1 VKFRVVH
8 KTQYVYDESVPGT
21 HNVTRLRPR
30 NSELQTCLHSELNIH
45 PKPSERRDRVDFF
58 GNNVTW
64 FSVDELHRKLSI
76 EAISEVETT
85 PQTVPKETEGPAWDG
100 FAAAVRARPDGEF
113 LLARQYVLDSPQ
125 APASREL
132 AEYARPCFPAGGSVV
147 KGAID
152 LTHQIFHDFIF
163 DSYATTV
170 GTPVLEVLRHRRGVC
185 QDFAHLEIAC
195 LRSLGLAARYVSGY
209 VLTRPPPGQ
218 ARLIGGDASHAWVS
232 VFIPDFGWL
241 DLDPTNGLAPNGEHI
256 TLAWGRDYDDLTP
269 VRGVMIGSRHHALY
283 YSVDVEPLDRDA
295 GN

>member
-1 VKFRVVH
+1 MKYRVIH
-8 KTQYVYDESVPGT
+8 KTQYAYDESVPAS

-30 NSELQTCLHSELNIH
+30 NSELQTCLQSELLIH

-64 FSVDELHRKLSI
+64 FSVDELHRRLSI
-76 EAISEVETT
+76 EAISEVETI
-85 PQTVPKETEGPAWDG
+85 PQDIPKETEGPPWDG
-100 FAAAVRARPDGEF
+100 LHAALISRPDSEF
-113 LLARQYVLDSPQ
+113 LLARQYTLDSPQ
-125 APASREL
+125 AAASPEL
-132 AEYARPCFPAGGSVV
+132 ADYAKPCFPPGTPLV
-147 KGAID
+147 KGAIA

-170 GTPVLEVLRHRRGVC
+170 GTPVLEVLKHRRGVC
-185 QDFAHLEIAC
+185 QDFAHLQIAC

-209 VLTRPPPGQ
+209 VLTHPPPGA

-241 DLDPTNGLAPNGEHI
+241 DLDPTNGLAPHGEHI

-269 VRGVMIGSRHHALY
+269 VRGVMTGSRKHTLY
-283 YSVDVEPLDRDA
+283 YSVDVQPLDRDTA
-295 GN
+295 N